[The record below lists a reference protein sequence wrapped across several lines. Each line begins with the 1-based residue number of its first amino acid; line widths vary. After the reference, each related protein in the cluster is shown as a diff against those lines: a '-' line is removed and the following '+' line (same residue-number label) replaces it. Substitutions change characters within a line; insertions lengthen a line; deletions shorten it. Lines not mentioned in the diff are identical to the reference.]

1 MHAKGSIDGS
11 ADGAA
16 SFATH
21 YCRLAQWPLPL
32 RRQYLAEACN
42 RVERGDIPPQALVQ
56 LLLAECDAAAVLA
69 LTECWYAG
77 TVRERGVEAA
87 REQVL
92 DWLARGLP
100 TRPTVIAARLCEDD
114 DEALRER
121 IEALV
126 PGSLAASFNDPLRS
140 RLGPTRPVGSD
151 PATRSGRALAR
162 PVASRT
168 RPSARTLAARRCAS
182 R

>member
-1 MHAKGSIDGS
+1 MHAKVSIDDS
-11 ADGAA
+11 A

-32 RRQYLAEACN
+32 RRQYLAEACD
-42 RVERGDIPPQALVQ
+42 RVERGDSPPQALVQ

-69 LTECWYAG
+69 LMDCWYAG
-77 TVRERGVEAA
+77 MARERGIQAA

-100 TRPTVIAARLCEDD
+100 TRPTVIAARLCEDA
-114 DEALRER
+114 DETLRER
-121 IEALV
+121 VEALV
-126 PGSLAASFNDPLRS
+126 PGSLATSLNDPLRL
-140 RLGPTRPVGSD
+140 RIGPTRAVGSA
-151 PATRSGRALAR
+151 PATRSSRALAR
-162 PVASRT
+162 PAASRT
-168 RPSARTLAARRCAS
+168 RPSARTPAARSCAF